1 MDNQR
6 FKLSEDF
13 WQKTPE
19 GFSSLYEWNINPV
32 KMACNIFLRQR
43 SKIVLA
49 EALSGNS
56 HDTLLDLGCGSG
68 DLGISL
74 SNAFQKI
81 ILSDYSEG
89 MLDIARKNISD
100 QTNIKLICNDAT
112 DIPVEDKSIDKT
124 IAIGL
129 LDYVKDIGA
138 VLTEVSRV
146 SKPGSTLIITAP
158 KSPTIFQFLRVSSAF
173 RKSVSGLPPI
183 VNSMTKLEFE
193 NLLFKHEFKPLKM
206 NALWDAMWIVTAQKP
221 K

>member
-1 MDNQR
+1 M
-6 FKLSEDF
+6 
-13 WQKTPE
+13 
-19 GFSSLYEWNINPV
+19 
-32 KMACNIFLRQR
+32 
-43 SKIVLA
+43 
-49 EALSGNS
+49 
-56 HDTLLDLGCGSG
+56 DLGCGSG

-74 SNAFQKI
+74 SNAFRKLFFLI
-81 ILSDYSEG
+81 ILKECWILLGKYS
-89 MLDIARKNISD
+89 N
-100 QTNIKLICNDAT
+100 QTNIELICNDAT
-112 DIPVEDKSIDKT
+112 DIPVEDKSVDAT

-146 SKPGSTLIITAP
+146 SKPDSTLIITAP

-193 NLLFKHEFKPLKM
+193 NLLFKHDFKPLKM

-221 K
+221 E